1 MSTLQRVSQRTF
13 LWAGVAV
20 SLFLAGVLS
29 YYASAHPDGL
39 ERVGEDIGFID
50 SAKDSAAAG
59 SALADYGVAGIENAR
74 LSGGLAGVIGV
85 LVTAAV
91 AFGLFHLL
99 KRKQH

>member
-1 MSTLQRVSQRTF
+1 MNAVRRVSQRTF
-13 LWAGVAV
+13 LWAGVAL
-20 SLFLAGVLS
+20 SLFLAGVVS
-29 YYASAHPDGL
+29 YYASSNPDGL

-59 SALADYGVAGIENAR
+59 SALADYGIAGIENAR

-85 LVTAAV
+85 LVTAAA
-91 AFGLFHLL
+91 AFGLFHLV